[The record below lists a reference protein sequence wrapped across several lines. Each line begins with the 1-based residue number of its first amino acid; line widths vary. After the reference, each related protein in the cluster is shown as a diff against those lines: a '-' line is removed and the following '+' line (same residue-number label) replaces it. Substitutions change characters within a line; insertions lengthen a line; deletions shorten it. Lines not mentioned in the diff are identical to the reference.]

1 MRYPVNLKRKSS
13 TGVDKSDGRSDPED
27 IDASDQSL
35 DSPSVYKSVVEQIP
49 IGISIWEIN
58 DADDVGSIRYLYR
71 NLAAH
76 QATNATLHRVI
87 GATIRESFPRL
98 IETELPATIAEVAR
112 SGQPMELGEFHYG
125 DGGVPGAVYSI
136 KVFPLDGQHVGM
148 SFENITDVKKAEKT
162 REDALTA
169 LEAANQEES
178 LRLAHEQSAL
188 AEIGRI
194 ITSSPK
200 IDDVYENFAER
211 VRGLI
216 PFDRILIA
224 KIDPGDTT
232 FTFQYALGMD
242 VLGIRRG
249 DTLLLAGSLTEVVR
263 RTGEKLAFAVNS
275 PSEVDGL
282 AKRFPTLAPAL
293 RAGLQS
299 QLSLPLRSQGEV
311 IGALYLQ
318 SREIGVYL
326 DRHLDLADSIA
337 TQISGAVA
345 NAILL
350 VQLEA
355 NNVRLAHLNQEVVA
369 AQENERKRISR
380 ELHDEAG
387 QALIALK
394 ISLQFIEAGLPLELE
409 LLHKRVTEAITVTD
423 STMEEIRIL
432 ARGLRPPALDAVGL
446 SDALSGLCFEFAK
459 TAGIPI
465 DYSGDDIPLLSDM
478 MNICLYRVL
487 QEALANTAKHANA
500 SKIAVILNSG
510 PDWVELSVVDDG
522 DGFVVLDDS
531 LGAVESGGIGLLG
544 MKERIEGVGG
554 RLLIEAHLEEGTRL
568 SARVPVE
575 EPL

>member
-1 MRYPVNLKRKSS
+1 MRYPVNHKRKSS
-13 TGVDKSDGRSDPED
+13 TDLDMADGWSDPED
-27 IDASDQSL
+27 MDGSDQSL
-35 DSPSVYKSVVEQIP
+35 DSRSVYKSVVEQIP

-71 NLAAH
+71 NPAAH

-125 DGGVPGAVYSI
+125 DSSVPEAVYSI
-136 KVFPLDGQHVGM
+136 KVFPLDGQHVGV
-148 SFENITDVKKAEKT
+148 SFENTTDVKKAEKA
-162 REDALTA
+162 RKDALTA

-178 LRLAHEQSAL
+178 LRLADDQSAL

-194 ITSSPK
+194 ISASSK
-200 IDDVYENFAER
+200 IDDVYEEFAKK
-211 VRGLI
+211 VRELI

-224 KIDPGDTT
+224 KINPGDKT

-275 PSEVDGL
+275 PSEVNGL
-282 AKRFPTLAPAL
+282 AKRFPTLEPAL
-293 RAGLQS
+293 RSGMQS

-318 SREIGVYL
+318 SRVVGVYS

-345 NAILL
+345 NARLL
-350 VQLEA
+350 EQLEA
-355 NNVRLAHLNQEVVA
+355 SNVRLAHLNQEVVA
-369 AQENERKRISR
+369 AQENERRRISR

-394 ISLQFIEAGLPLELE
+394 ISLQLIQTGIPSDLE
-409 LLHKRVTEAITVTD
+409 LLREHVAEAISVTD

-446 SDALSGLCFEFAK
+446 SDALSGLCIEFGK
-459 TAGIPI
+459 IAGISI
-465 DYSGDDIPLLSDM
+465 EYAGDDIPLLPDM
-478 MNICLYRVL
+478 VNICLYRVL
-487 QEALANTAKHANA
+487 QEALTNTAKHAA
-500 SKIAVILNSG
+500 ADKIVVRLNFG
-510 PDWVELSVVDDG
+510 PGGVELSVADNG
-522 DGFVVLDDS
+522 DGFVLREDG
-531 LGAVESGGIGLLG
+531 LGSVGSDGIGLLG

-568 SARVPVE
+568 SIRVPVE